1 MNQLN
6 NNNQI
11 SNEASEAPQLCN
23 NCFEFFGNK
32 ACDNL
37 CSGCFKQKCKEE
49 SNQVKAIVPPV
60 DNADAKTEC
69 NTPSVSHK
77 VSIDE
82 ESLAVEAKVLEV
94 VEEKP
99 KPVEKETN
107 KCNKCSKKVGI
118 LGHKCKCESTF
129 CKAHRLP
136 EDHDCDF
143 DFKQASK
150 AKLTKDNPVVMASK
164 IAKI

>member
-6 NNNQI
+6 SNNQI

-23 NCFEFFGNK
+23 SCFEFFGNK
-32 ACDNL
+32 ANDNM
-37 CSGCFKQKCKEE
+37 CSGCFKTKCREE
-49 SNQVKAIVPPV
+49 TAQLKPIVAPA
-60 DNADAKTEC
+60 DNSDAKTEC

-82 ESLAVEAKVLEV
+82 EHLLPEIKPVEV
-94 VEEKP
+94 VEEKA

-107 KCNKCSKKVGI
+107 KCNKCCKKVGI
-118 LGHKCKCESTF
+118 LGYKCKCESTF
-129 CKAHRLP
+129 CKTHRLP
-136 EDHDCDF
+136 EDHDCEF
-143 DFKQASK
+143 DFRQASK

-164 IAKI
+164 ISKI

>member
-23 NCFEFFGNK
+23 NCFEFFGNR
-32 ACDNL
+32 ANDNM
-37 CSGCFKQKCKEE
+37 CSGCFKNKCKEE
-49 SNQVKAIVPPV
+49 TAQLKAIVAPV
-60 DNADAKTEC
+60 DNSDAKTEC
-69 NTPSVSHK
+69 TSPSVSHK
-77 VSIDE
+77 VSMDE
-82 ESLAVEAKVLEV
+82 EALIAEVKPVEV

-118 LGHKCKCESTF
+118 RGYKCKCESTF
-129 CKAHRLP
+129 CSSHRLP
-136 EDHDCDF
+136 EDHDCEF
-143 DFKQASK
+143 DFKLAGK
-150 AKLTKDNPVVMASK
+150 AKLANDNPVVVASK